1 MSREIGVREA
11 GILAAAEEEAAR
23 ARASRSRRRSRGGA
37 EDGAI
42 AAAGFPRRRGDP
54 WARGLR
60 PLRSL
65 RLRPRGLELAD
76 RKSVV

>member
-11 GILAAAEEEAAR
+11 GILAVAEEEAAR

-54 WARGLR
+54 WARG
-60 PLRSL
+60 RS
-65 RLRPRGLELAD
+65 G
-76 RKSVV
+76 